1 MNWRKGFFRIWI
13 VLTILPIIVIAAI
26 SWADISN
33 KISLARLS
41 DTQLFALLYPA
52 CRNAANWPPNDWVP
66 VECLDA
72 IKANSPTLDVSDM
85 NCWGRGDSHRY
96 IEQSMRVATAL
107 IPTMVSLLGPPLCF
121 LLLGLLIGW
130 ALSGFKKEPSSA

>member
-13 VLTILPIIVIAAI
+13 VLTILWILVIGAI
-26 SWADISN
+26 SWTDIPD

-41 DTQLFALLYPA
+41 DTQLFALFYPA
-52 CRNAANWPPNDWVP
+52 CRNASNPPPNDSVS

-72 IKANSPTLDVSDM
+72 IKANSPTWDVSDM
-85 NCWGRGDSHRY
+85 KRWGHGDSY

-107 IPTMVSLLGPPLCF
+107 IPTLVLLLGPPLCF
-121 LLLGLLIGW
+121 LLSGLLIGW
-130 ALSGFKKEPSSA
+130 ALSGFKKGPIST